1 MTLNFNIGVRQ
12 TQDMLEGVSMD
23 VYVAR
28 QPIFD
33 KNLNVFGY
41 ELLYRR
47 TVNNYYEGTSDEQ
60 ATAELINNAF
70 LALHFNELTNGKRA
84 FINFSEEML
93 LKEIPFMLPADSIV
107 VEILERVQSSD
118 ELLEVCR
125 KMKENNYIVALDDFV
140 FQESFASIIDMVD
153 IIKLEFNTLPE
164 FEQRYMLQRYKGDVK
179 FLAEKVETREDF
191 QKALDMGYDYFQG
204 YFFSKPLILKGKDIQ
219 SFNGNL
225 VRVIR
230 EMESRNPDFQK
241 IADVIEVDVG
251 LSYKL
256 LRLANSAFFGARE
269 EIQSIKS
276 ALVRL
281 GTDEIRKWVYIMM
294 LKDVQRV
301 ENNEIIKFSLIRAK
315 LMELISS
322 ENKKKNS
329 HLEFFM
335 TGLFSNIDVLL
346 GKKMED
352 VIDELP
358 LTSEIS
364 DALTG
369 KMNELGEYLAL
380 VRLLED
386 ANWNAYESDCDLLGI
401 DRYRLMELYFESLRW
416 VVSLDY
422 D

>member
-1 MTLNFNIGVRQ
+1 
-12 TQDMLEGVSMD
+12 MLEGVNMD

-33 KNLNVFGY
+33 KNLNVVGY

-70 LALHFNELTNGKRA
+70 LALHFNELTDGKRA

-93 LKEIPFMLPADSIV
+93 LKEIPFLLPDESIV

-118 ELLEVCR
+118 ELLAVCK

-140 FQESFASIIDMVD
+140 FQESFVSIINLVD

-164 FEQRYMLQRYKGDVK
+164 FEQSYMLERYKGEVK

-191 QKALDMGYDYFQG
+191 QKALAMGYDFFQG
-204 YFFSKPLILKGKDIQ
+204 YFFSKPFILTGKDIQ

-225 VRVIR
+225 VRVIK
-230 EMESRNPDFQK
+230 EMENRNPDFQK
-241 IADVIEVDVG
+241 ISEVIEVDVG

-294 LKDVQRV
+294 LKDVQRM
-301 ENNEIIKFSLIRAK
+301 ENKELIKFSLVRAK
-315 LMELISS
+315 LMELIST

-352 VIDELP
+352 IIEDLP
-358 LTSEIS
+358 LTTEIS
-364 DALTG
+364 DALIG
-369 KMNELGEYLAL
+369 KTNELGEYLDL
-380 VRLLED
+380 VKMLEQAD
-386 ANWNAYESDCDLLGI
+386 WNAYENDCELLSI
-401 DRYRLMELYFESLRW
+401 DKYRLMELYFESLRW
-416 VVSLDY
+416 VVNLEY